1 MAVTRASKVEEL
13 QQLEQSF
20 KRTDSAIVVDYKGLK
35 VPEVTELRRQVRGA
49 KGQYKVVKNTL
60 ARRALKGTTFEPL
73 TEFFSGTTAVAYSGE
88 DPVALAKVLTTFAK
102 TAPALQIKAAV
113 VQGKAIKAGEV
124 TDLASL
130 PGKPELYAKLLFL
143 LQAPMV
149 QLVSVLNAAPRD
161 LLSVLVQAEKKKV
174 GGLAASLQLP
184 ASSPKLRG
192 LKCLPPRSCE
202 SDLLILESFRPSD
215 GEPGAGR
222 RHHQSVKEQSHM
234 ALTQTDVVE
243 YIKGISVL
251 ELSQL
256 VKELEKELGVSAAAA
271 MPMAVAGGG
280 AAAGAA
286 APAEEKTE
294 FTAVLTEVGS
304 NKINVIKVVREVTS
318 LGLKEAKDLVE
329 GAPKPIKEGIPKDE
343 AAAIKKKFEDVG
355 AKVEIK

>member
-113 VQGKAIKAGEV
+113 VQGRAIKAGEV

-149 QLVSVLNAAPRD
+149 QLVSVLNAVPRD
-161 LLSVLVQAEKKKV
+161 LMSVLVQAEKKKSESLQRKALSSQPSQLKP
-174 GGLAASLQLP
+174 LAA
-184 ASSPKLRG
+184 
-192 LKCLPPRSCE
+192 
-202 SDLLILESFRPSD
+202 
-215 GEPGAGR
+215 
-222 RHHQSVKEQSHM
+222 
-234 ALTQTDVVE
+234 VV
-243 YIKGISVL
+243 V
-251 ELSQL
+251 
-256 VKELEKELGVSAAAA
+256 
-271 MPMAVAGGG
+271 
-280 AAAGAA
+280 
-286 APAEEKTE
+286 
-294 FTAVLTEVGS
+294 
-304 NKINVIKVVREVTS
+304 
-318 LGLKEAKDLVE
+318 
-329 GAPKPIKEGIPKDE
+329 
-343 AAAIKKKFEDVG
+343 
-355 AKVEIK
+355 